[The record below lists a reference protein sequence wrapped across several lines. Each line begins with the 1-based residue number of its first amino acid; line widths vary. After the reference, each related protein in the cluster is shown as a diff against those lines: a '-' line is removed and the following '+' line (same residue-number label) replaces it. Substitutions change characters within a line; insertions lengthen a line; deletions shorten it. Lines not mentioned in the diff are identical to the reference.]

1 MKNKLRHLFI
11 CSGYPPF
18 RGLFAHRANLC
29 MQDLLETEVLSIRAM
44 KLDRLKINEYSID
57 RIKVRE
63 IPFPIVPTLNKDLT
77 LIRKGAQVVYPFV
90 KKFLNTPNIIE
101 SGSLYPTG
109 EIVRIWLKKAGV
121 ESKIV
126 ISDAIGDDVRI
137 NIPMLKDKD
146 IYDLINFYD
155 GILCN
160 SREMIGIIERL
171 CPEHPPLYEA
181 YRGVDFSKFNN
192 EVEPK
197 TPFKNKQ
204 FPTFLYLGGFP
215 KVPFYYERDVKG
227 GIYLLEAWK
236 QYELIQKKG
245 RLIVGGPNS
254 NNKLVQDWRRSLLY
268 PERVE
273 IIGQIDPD
281 DVPGYITGA
290 DAVVI
295 PSLSEGLPNLANES
309 QACGKPV
316 LATDVGGT
324 KESVEHNVSG
334 ILFESKSV
342 LAILQVLVKFAND
355 GEEAAIKLGE
365 NGMKRI
371 REIFPW
377 QRYRDS
383 ALKCYREAFLKKG
396 IKIDF

>member
-1 MKNKLRHLFI
+1 MW
-11 CSGYPPF
+11 
-18 RGLFAHRANLC
+18 
-29 MQDLLETEVLSIRAM
+29 LEEAS
-44 KLDRLKINEYSID
+44 LK
-57 RIKVRE
+57 
-63 IPFPIVPTLNKDLT
+63 
-77 LIRKGAQVVYPFV
+77 
-90 KKFLNTPNIIE
+90 
-101 SGSLYPTG
+101 
-109 EIVRIWLKKAGV
+109 
-121 ESKIV
+121 SKIV
-126 ISDAIGDDVRI
+126 IADAIGDDVRVDV
-137 NIPMLKDKD
+137 PMLKDKD
-146 IYDLINFYD
+146 ICALINFYD

-160 SREMIGIIERL
+160 SREMIGIVDRL
-171 CPEHPPLYEA
+171 CPEHPPIYEA

-192 EVEPK
+192 EVQPK
-197 TPFKNKQ
+197 TPFKDKQ

-215 KVPFYYERDVKG
+215 GLSFNYERDVKG

-236 QYELIQKKG
+236 KYEMIQKKG

-254 NNKLVQDWRRSLLY
+254 NNKLVQNWRKSLFY

-273 IIGQIDPD
+273 IIGQLDPD
-281 DVPGYITGA
+281 EVPEYITGA

-324 KESVEHNVSG
+324 KESVEHNVTG
-334 ILFESKSV
+334 IMFESMSV
-342 LAILQVLVKFAND
+342 QALLQVLIKFTNN

-365 NGMKRI
+365 NGIKRI

-383 ALKCYREAFLKKG
+383 ALKSYREAFLKKG

>member
-1 MKNKLRHLFI
+1 
-11 CSGYPPF
+11 
-18 RGLFAHRANLC
+18 
-29 MQDLLETEVLSIRAM
+29 MQDVLHTEVLSIRA
-44 KLDRLKINEYSID
+44 
-57 RIKVRE
+57 IKVDRFKIKEHFVDGVKVTE
-63 IPFPIVPTLNKDLT
+63 IPFPIVPYLNKNFT
-77 LIRKGAQVVYPFV
+77 LIRWGAKLVYPLIID
-90 KKFLNTPNIIE
+90 FLNTADIIE
-101 SGSLYPTG
+101 SGTLYPLG
-109 EIVRIWLKKAGV
+109 EIVKIWLNENKKN
-121 ESKIV
+121 SQIIV
-126 ISDAIGDDVRI
+126 ADAIGSDIRLYL
-137 NIPMLKDKD
+137 PKLKRKD
-146 IYDLINFYD
+146 INNLINFYD

-160 SREMIGIIERL
+160 SREMIGIIDRL
-171 CPEHPPLYEA
+171 CPEHPPIYEA

-192 EVEPK
+192 EVQPK
-197 TPFKNKQ
+197 TPFKDKQ

-215 KVPFYYERDVKG
+215 GLSFDYEKDVKG

-236 QYELIQKKG
+236 KYEMIQKKG

-254 NNKLVQDWRRSLLY
+254 NNKLVQNWRKSLFY

-273 IIGQIDPD
+273 IIGQIAPH
-281 DVPGYITGA
+281 DVPEYITGA

-324 KESVEHNVSG
+324 KESVEHNVTG
-334 ILFESKSV
+334 IMFESMSV
-342 LAILQVLVKFAND
+342 QALLQVLIKFTNN

-365 NGMKRI
+365 NGIKRI